1 MEYSL
6 LWHSAPQNARK
17 FLHKYSFT
25 WHIYAARRG
34 SHPQFDFHFAQM
46 LAFAAQTA
54 YTCTGG
60 QESPAPEY
68 ALYFEEKTA
77 AGGN

>member
-1 MEYSL
+1 MQ
-6 LWHSAPQNARK
+6 HVA
-17 FLHKYSFT
+17 
-25 WHIYAARRG
+25 G

>member
-1 MEYSL
+1 LAYLCSVVQAVTRNL
-6 LWHSAPQNARK
+6 ISILPK
-17 FLHKYSFT
+17 
-25 WHIYAARRG
+25 
-34 SHPQFDFHFAQM
+34 M

>member
-1 MEYSL
+1 MQENFCINIL
-6 LWHSAPQNARK
+6 LMSIFMQRVEAVTRNLISILPK
-17 FLHKYSFT
+17 
-25 WHIYAARRG
+25 
-34 SHPQFDFHFAQM
+34 M

>member
-1 MEYSL
+1 MQENFCINILSISIFMQ
-6 LWHSAPQNARK
+6 HVA
-17 FLHKYSFT
+17 
-25 WHIYAARRG
+25 G

>member
-1 MEYSL
+1 MQRAEAVTRNLISIL
-6 LWHSAPQNARK
+6 PK
-17 FLHKYSFT
+17 
-25 WHIYAARRG
+25 
-34 SHPQFDFHFAQM
+34 M